1 MPYRDDR
8 RCHICGATTRTAC
21 PSCENAVCAEHTL
34 AGRMEGSSKR
44 ARAAAER
51 LARRVGG
58 TEACTDCLE
67 KELEASQG
75 PFVEILRSGDPIQ
88 TQMVVEALLEEGFD
102 ARAIGTQN
110 AALLGAGQHIF
121 DQRIEVPEP
130 QAEAAVRVVEDLE
143 AALEQAPERAE
154 EEQGQVEGEEVD
166 DGEDDDGEDDDAP
179 AQRSLRRRGIAAG
192 LAFIFPGAS
201 HYYARHPW
209 TGMFFTMT
217 FFAGLFFLAQGAAR
231 GAAVL
236 LLGTPALDLIAGQFA
251 VGAYNRGAPR
261 SALIQ
266 LVQGVVLGGALLLAA
281 TLLR

>member
-1 MPYRDDR
+1 MPYRDER
-8 RCHICGATTRTAC
+8 RCHICGATTRTTC

-34 AGRMEGSSKR
+34 AGRVEGGSTR
-44 ARAAAER
+44 AKAEAER

-58 TEACTDCLE
+58 TDACTVCLE
-67 KELEASQG
+67 RELEASQG

-102 ARAIGTQN
+102 ARALGTQN

-130 QAEAAVRVVEDLE
+130 QAEAALRVVQDLE
-143 AALEQAPERAE
+143 AAEDLPPTDASAE
-154 EEQGQVEGEEVD
+154 DIDAE
-166 DGEDDDGEDDDAP
+166 DGDDDDDEDADDA
-179 AQRSLRRRGIAAG
+179 AQGRIPRRRGIAAG

-209 TGMFFTMT
+209 IGMCFTVT
-217 FFAGLFFLAQGAAR
+217 FFSGLFFFAQGAAHS
-231 GAAVL
+231 AAVL
-236 LLGTPALDLIAGQFA
+236 LLGTPALDLVAGQFA
-251 VGAYNRGAPR
+251 VSAYNRGAPR
-261 SALIQ
+261 PILIQ
-266 LVQGVVLGGALLLAA
+266 LVQGVVMSGALFLLA